1 MQNKTTQKKL
11 QRERRHRRIRSRIA
25 GTAATPR
32 LVVFRSNKFIY
43 AQLIDDDKSITIASA
58 SSMKAAGGKTAGNVA
73 AATKVGTDLA
83 EAAKAKK
90 VSKVVFDRGGYIY
103 TGRVKALA
111 EAARKGGLVF

>member
-11 QRERRHRRIRSRIA
+11 QRERRHRRIRSRLA
-25 GTAATPR
+25 GTRETPR

-43 AQLIDDDKSITIASA
+43 AQLIDDDKGVTIAEA
-58 SSMKAAGGKTAGNVA
+58 NSMKASKGKTAGNVL
-73 AATKVGTDLA
+73 AATKIGIELA
-83 EAAKAKK
+83 EKAKAKK

-111 EAARKGGLVF
+111 EAARKGGLEF